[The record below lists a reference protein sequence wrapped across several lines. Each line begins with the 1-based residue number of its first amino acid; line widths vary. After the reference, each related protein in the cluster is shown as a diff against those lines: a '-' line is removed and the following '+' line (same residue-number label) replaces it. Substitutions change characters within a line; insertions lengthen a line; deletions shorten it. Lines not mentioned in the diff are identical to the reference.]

1 MKNFLSDAKMTK
13 ATLGVGEQ
21 PRDIRWHSGVP
32 LPAKGDYLAEIMVEE
47 EDAHIVY
54 TFYVY
59 WDGENPYVYD
69 NNAIDSIQTTYP
81 LENILSWAYDGNE
94 V

>member
-1 MKNFLSDAKMTK
+1 MKGYKVEPKMTK
-13 ATLGVGEQ
+13 ATLGVGPQ

-32 LPAKGDYLAEIMVEE
+32 LPVKGDYLAEIIVEE

-59 WDGENPYVYD
+59 WDGENPYVS
-69 NNAIDSIQTTYP
+69 NNNNSLNKHP
-81 LENILSWAYDGNE
+81 LENIISWAYDGDE
-94 V
+94 S